1 MTERRVFYVA
11 PDPVGALGSGLSV
24 LAASDDGLEA
34 DPERLTVVGEGG
46 RSGRSLLELPEV
58 GKRLQEEAAAVVLWT
73 GSAAARRR
81 LSELGIPAAN
91 SDPEVARRLE
101 NKAHFQD
108 AARARGIPV
117 PRSVSGVAGPELVAA
132 AAPLGRGVFQL
143 ARGFSGAATYPI
155 GSPEELN
162 EVCARFRGHP
172 SRVAEWVEGTP
183 VTVTGVALQGR
194 VALGPACL
202 QLTGLPELTPHP
214 LGSCGNDFS
223 SPVPSPEAVQWVAQQ
238 TGEWLRELGHRGI
251 FGVDLVVDRSGR
263 AWCIEVNP
271 RLVASVPLWSLSAAP
286 GSSLLDLHLAAF
298 GLVADLEA
306 PLTCHWSQLILYQIG
321 PTATRGPMVSQEG
334 GWDLEGTFT
343 PHRRLTLDGPASG
356 RVGLLRRRPAGA
368 GKELCRLILEGP
380 LTSSRGALLPHLER
394 AVRALRQELEPGP
407 DRR

>member
-1 MTERRVFYVA
+1 MTERRVFYVG

-24 LAASDDGLEA
+24 LAASDNGLEA

-46 RSGRSLLELPEV
+46 RSGRSLLELPDV
-58 GKRLQEEAAAVVLWT
+58 GRKLQEEAAAVVLWT

-81 LSELGIPAAN
+81 LSELGVPAAN
-91 SDPEVARRLE
+91 SDPWVARRLE

-117 PRSVSGVAGPELVAA
+117 PKSVSGVAGPELAA
-132 AAPLGRGVFQL
+132 TAAPLGRGVFQL

-155 GSPEELN
+155 GGPEELN
-162 EVCARFRGHP
+162 EVCDRFRGHP
-172 SRVAEWVEGTP
+172 CRVAEWVEGTP
-183 VTVTGVALQGR
+183 VTVTGVALNGR

-223 SPVPSPEAVQWVAQQ
+223 SPVPSPEAVRRVAQQ
-238 TGEWLRELGHRGI
+238 TGEWLRELGHRGV
-251 FGVDLVVDRSGR
+251 FGVDLVVDRAGR

-298 GLVADLEA
+298 GLAADPGA
-306 PLTCHWSQLILYQIG
+306 PLSCHWSQLILYQMG
-321 PTATRGPMVSQEG
+321 RSATREPIESHEG
-334 GWDLEGTFT
+334 DWDPEGNFT
-343 PHRRLTLDGPASG
+343 PRRRLTLDGPAPG
-356 RVGLLRRRPAGA
+356 RVGLLRRRPAGP

-380 LTSSRGALLPHLER
+380 LTSSRGALLPHLEK
-394 AVRALRQELEPGP
+394 AVRALRRELEPGP
-407 DRR
+407 VRP